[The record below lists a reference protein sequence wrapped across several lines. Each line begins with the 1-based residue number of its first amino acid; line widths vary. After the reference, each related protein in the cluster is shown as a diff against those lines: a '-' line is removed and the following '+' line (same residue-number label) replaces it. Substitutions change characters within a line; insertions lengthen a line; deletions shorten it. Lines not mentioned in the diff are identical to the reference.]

1 MNTHTLGNYSIAEA
15 DSLEIVSL
23 VDNSVDFLSTN
34 SRKEVKSFRQ
44 WTKKCVG
51 NKGAGTH
58 ANLPFAENGLSMF
71 IRIFQ
76 RGKSHSI
83 LFDTGCSSEGVVENA
98 SRMGIDL
105 KEVECIVLSHGHYD
119 HFGGLLS
126 ALKTINKANLPVII
140 HKDMFKTRG
149 KTKRGGKTRRYPEF
163 PLNQLV
169 NSAQLIVTKQ
179 PFLFADDLVLVT
191 GEIPRETRFEKGY
204 LPHKALV
211 KGAWQADPWIW
222 DDRAIVFNVKEKGLV
237 VVLGCAHAGAINTLA
252 YAQRIAG
259 GLGVY
264 AVFGGFHLAGKDG
277 EKRIKQ
283 TVNALKRLN
292 PELVVPSHC
301 TGWRAKCVMVAAMPD
316 AFVCNSVGNL
326 YQL

>member
-1 MNTHTLGNYSIAEA
+1 MNTPALEDSGIAEA

-44 WTKKCVG
+44 WTKKCINKEG
-51 NKGAGTH
+51 KGANNT
-58 ANLPFAENGLSMF
+58 LPFAENGFSMF
-71 IRIFQ
+71 IRISQ
-76 RGKSHSI
+76 REKSHYI
-83 LFDTGCSSEGVVENA
+83 LFDAGCGSEAVVENA
-98 SRMGIDL
+98 TRMGVDL
-105 KEVECIVLSHGHYD
+105 KKVESIVLSHGHYD
-119 HFGGLLS
+119 HYGGLLS

-140 HKDMFKTRG
+140 HKDMFLARG
-149 KTKRGGKTRRYPEF
+149 RTKNNGSIRRYPEF
-163 PLNQLV
+163 PLKQLV
-169 NSAQLIVTKQ
+169 NYAQLIVTKK
-179 PFLFADDLVLVT
+179 PFLFAEDLALVT

-211 KGAWQADPWIW
+211 KKAWQADPWIW
-222 DDRAIVFNVKEKGLV
+222 DDRAIIFNVREKGLV
-237 VVLGCAHAGAINTLA
+237 VVLGCAHAGVINTLT
-252 YAQRIAG
+252 YAQRITG
-259 GLGVY
+259 GVGLY

-301 TGWRAKCVMVAAMPD
+301 TGWRAICAMAAAMPD
-316 AFVCNSVGNL
+316 AFVHNSVGNL